1 MSRNSF
7 AAAASLSVMRPNFE
21 SPVASPSRA
30 ERAELRALWILVA
43 AGLALLLAASVV
55 SGESATV
62 TRTDR
67 FDATL
72 SPGTLVRVE
81 NVNGD
86 VVASPGRAFSATVT
100 ITVTAATKSRAQ
112 EILDG
117 TRVDSSNGDGVYRL
131 ETLWPGAS
139 GSHSRDRRRSGFD
152 CHDCRISSRYELVL
166 PPGLTARLQTV
177 NGEVR
182 VRDLDGDVEAHSVN
196 GNVLVSGTRR
206 SLRAQTVNGRVEVSA
221 QALPSGATW
230 DVETVNGSVLATLPR
245 DAGFRW
251 NATTMS
257 GSIASTFALPPLT
270 AEAPAAPEPIAAPAT
285 PRAPRPAPPAPRAR
299 SAEVEDEDGEALVDT
314 EEIAREVE
322 DSLREVEVVV
332 HDHEVAMRDHEKA
345 MRNQEKAMREIRV
358 VLPQQ
363 RYAATVAGGGATL
376 RTSTLNGSITLL
388 AAGTREGDA
397 KPLVSGHR
405 SIVVTV
411 PRVDVRVPDVHVRV
425 PRVHVEVPPPMM
437 APPAPDVEAEEDE
450 TEIVRGD
457 VAGDFFSTS
466 NGSYRVGHV
475 SGRVKILTN
484 SGEIHL
490 ASAGKGADLKTF
502 GGDIMLG
509 PVLGDL
515 KAQTMAGEIRVGPV
529 MGSATV
535 ETSGGDIRI
544 ERVSGIVVAR
554 TGGGDVILPA
564 VAGSVRARTGG
575 GEVRV
580 GIVSRVPKDGIVIR
594 NEGGDVLLTLP
605 SDAQADLDLRVEG
618 PTDPG
623 EVLIRSDFP
632 GVAISRGE
640 DAQRAVG
647 ALNGGGGRI
656 TIRTSSGSIRLRKGP
671 AAGS

>member
-21 SPVASPSRA
+21 SPIASPSRA

-43 AGLALLLAASVV
+43 AGLALLLAASVA

-100 ITVTAATKSRAQ
+100 TTVTAATKSRAQ

-117 TRVDSSNGDGVYRL
+117 TRVDSSSGDGAYRL

-139 GSHSRDRRRSGFD
+139 GSRSRDRHRSGFD
-152 CHDCRISSRYELVL
+152 CRDCRISSRYELVL
-166 PPGLTARLQTV
+166 PPGVAARLQTV

-182 VRDLDGDVEAHSVN
+182 VRDLDADVEAHSVN
-196 GNVLVSGTRR
+196 GNVLVSGSRR
-206 SLRAQTVNGRVEVSA
+206 SLRAQTVNGRVEASA

-230 DVETVNGSVLATLPR
+230 DLETVNGSVLGTLPR

-322 DSLREVEVVV
+322 NSLREIEVVV
-332 HDHEVAMRDHEKA
+332 HDHEKTMGGHEKT
-345 MRNQEKAMREIRV
+345 MREIRV

-411 PRVDVRVPDVHVRV
+411 PRVDVRAPEVHVRV
-425 PRVHVEVPPPMM
+425 PRVHVGTPPPMM
-437 APPAPDVEAEEDE
+437 APPAPDEDE
-450 TEIVRGD
+450 VEIVRGD
-457 VAGDFFSTS
+457 IAGDFLSTS

-529 MGSATV
+529 TGSATV

-605 SDAQADLDLRVEG
+605 SDAQADLDLQVEG

-623 EVLIRSDFP
+623 EVVIRSEFP

-647 ALNGGGGRI
+647 TLNGGGARI

>member
-1 MSRNSF
+1 VSRNSF
-7 AAAASLSVMRPNFE
+7 AAAASLSVMRPHVE
-21 SPVASPSRA
+21 IPAASPSRA
-30 ERAELRALWILVA
+30 ERAELRALWILVV
-43 AGLALLLAASVV
+43 AGLALLLAASVA

-62 TRTDR
+62 TRTDH
-67 FDATL
+67 FDAAL

-86 VVASPGRAFSATVT
+86 VVTSPGRAFSATVT
-100 ITVTAATKSRAQ
+100 TTVTAATKARAQ

-117 TRVDSSNGDGVYRL
+117 TRVDSSNSDGAYRL
-131 ETLWPGAS
+131 ETLWPGTS
-139 GSHSRDRRRSGFD
+139 GSRSRERHRSGFD

-166 PPGLTARLQTV
+166 PPGVAARLQTV

-206 SLRAQTVNGRVEVSA
+206 SVRAQTVNGRVEASA
-221 QALPSGATW
+221 QALPPGVTW
-230 DVETVNGSVLATLPR
+230 DLETVNGAVVATLPR

-299 SAEVEDEDGEALVDT
+299 SAEVEDEDGEPVVDT

-332 HDHEVAMRDHEKA
+332 HDHENAMRDHEKA
-345 MRNQEKAMREIRV
+345 MREVRV

-397 KPLVSGHR
+397 KPLVSGRR

-425 PRVHVEVPPPMM
+425 PRVHVETPPPMM
-437 APPAPDVEAEEDE
+437 APPAPDADEDE
-450 TEIVRGD
+450 IEIVRGD
-457 VAGDFFSTS
+457 IAGDFLSTS

-529 MGSATV
+529 TGSAIV

-544 ERVSGIVVAR
+544 ERVSGVVVAR

-580 GIVSRVPKDGIVIR
+580 GVVSRVPKDGIVIR

-605 SDAQADLDLRVEG
+605 SDAQADLDLQVEG

-656 TIRTSSGSIRLRKGP
+656 TVRTSSGSIRLRKGP

>member
-1 MSRNSF
+1 
-7 AAAASLSVMRPNFE
+7 MRPKFE
-21 SPVASPSRA
+21 TPVASPSRA

-43 AGLALLLAASVV
+43 AGLALLLAASVA

-72 SPGTLVRVE
+72 SPGTLLRVE

-86 VVASPGRAFSATVT
+86 VVASSGRAFSATVT

-117 TRVDSSNGDGVYRL
+117 TRVDSSSGDGAYRL

-139 GSHSRDRRRSGFD
+139 GPRSRDRHRTGFD
-152 CHDCRISSRYELVL
+152 CRDCRISSRYELVL
-166 PPGLTARLQTV
+166 PPGVAARLQTV

-182 VRDLDGDVEAHSVN
+182 VRDHDGDVEAHSVN

-206 SLRAQTVNGRVEVSA
+206 SLRAQTVNGRVEASA
-221 QALPSGATW
+221 QALPSAATW
-230 DVETVNGSVLATLPR
+230 DLETVNGSVVATLPR

-270 AEAPAAPEPIAAPAT
+270 AEAPAAPEPIAAPAM
-285 PRAPRPAPPAPRAR
+285 PRAPRAAPPAPRAR
-299 SAEVEDEDGEALVDT
+299 SAEVEDEDGELLVDT
-314 EEIAREVE
+314 EEISREVE

-332 HDHEVAMRDHEKA
+332 HDHEKAMRDHEKA
-345 MRNQEKAMREIRV
+345 MGDQQKAMREIRV

-397 KPLVSGHR
+397 KPLVSGRR

-425 PRVHVEVPPPMM
+425 PRVHVEAPPPMM
-437 APPAPDVEAEEDE
+437 APPAPDADEDE
-450 TEIVRGD
+450 IEIVRGD
-457 VAGDFFSTS
+457 IAGDFLSTS
-466 NGSYRVGHV
+466 NGSYRLGHV

-529 MGSATV
+529 TGSATV

-623 EVLIRSDFP
+623 EVVIRSDFP

-647 ALNGGGGRI
+647 TLNGGGARI
-656 TIRTSSGSIRLRKGP
+656 TVRTSSGSIRLRKGP